1 MEIALL
7 LAYTATQSLLQSYEV
22 SFDGSTHLY
31 SSLTAYHCR
40 CCFVCHMNRLPRYS
54 LILPYLKSHYLP
66 SKNSIL
72 FPRISAS
79 IEVLMST
86 NCTLSEASDFVALFS
101 FMSSLISF
109 NKQFSIGFNHSWFQ
123 QKVKLECCVLNS
135 RSSII
140 MIVWN
145 FTDCLLFFLRES
157 SIDLFSRA
165 SLTLDFHPF
174 N

>member
-1 MEIALL
+1 MIALL
-7 LAYTATQSLLQSYEV
+7 LACTAIQSRLQSFEE

-40 CCFVCHMNRLPRYS
+40 CCFVCHMNRIPRYS
-54 LILPYLKSHYLP
+54 LILPYLKSHNLP
-66 SKNSIL
+66 SENSIL

-79 IEVLMST
+79 IEVLMSK
-86 NCTLSEASDFVALFS
+86 NCTSSEASDFVALFS

-123 QKVKLECCVLNS
+123 LKVKLECCVLNS
-135 RSSII
+135 RSSIT

-145 FTDCLLFFLRES
+145 FTHCLLFFLRES

-165 SLTLDFHPF
+165 FLAQDFHLF